1 MWSASNTVEIIVL
14 VVLLAIITFCLNVF
28 YMSLC
33 KADLKTKIFETIET
47 FESLIVSGVSVGEAR
62 RLALKWN
69 LCEDNEVEEFDRMVE
84 LKFGVSWEALGVELE
99 SDREGIIFDTLIQ
112 EVRSHSRSEKRNRQH

>member
-14 VVLLAIITFCLNVF
+14 VVLLAIITLYLNVF

-47 FESLIVSGVSVGEAR
+47 FESLIVSGASVGDAR
-62 RLALKWN
+62 RLALRWN
-69 LCEDNEVEEFDRMVE
+69 RCEDAEVEEFDRMVE

-99 SDREGIIFDTLIQ
+99 SDREGIIFDTLIK
-112 EVRSHSRSEKRNRQH
+112 EVRTHSRSQRRDGQR